1 MLQARNGLDLQS
13 GDGKMKYLEKV
24 AEILSRTR
32 NSIAQDVYATK
43 IAEELQV
50 NKQSILIRIEQI
62 TKKERYVQKK
72 QHFKKIQQD
81 SMSNNS
87 KLAISNNTNIKVLLA
102 EEMIIA
108 FLLRSPEFFEKIKDD
123 VSSEDFSSEDN
134 RRIFSAI
141 TEKIKDCRSLE
152 LTFFTQDLT
161 EQQMNMLVKIDKKH
175 EFPISLKGCLDCIAV
190 IKLEQERKK
199 ASVPISDMSDEE
211 FMNLFKKNQ

>member
-1 MLQARNGLDLQS
+1 
-13 GDGKMKYLEKV
+13 
-24 AEILSRTR
+24 
-32 NSIAQDVYATK
+32 
-43 IAEELQV
+43 
-50 NKQSILIRIEQI
+50 
-62 TKKERYVQKK
+62 
-72 QHFKKIQQD
+72 
-81 SMSNNS
+81 MSNNS

-102 EEMIIA
+102 EEMILA